1 MNSLTPFKHLNGE
14 LNEFRKKTLNVQ
26 IVNIFI
32 VFIYFRRQIRRQSI
46 SLPTKQLTVLD
57 IPTVFRLG

>member
-1 MNSLTPFKHLNGE
+1 MNFE
-14 LNEFRKKTLNVQ
+14 KKTLNVQ

-32 VFIYFRRQIRRQSI
+32 VFIYFRRQSI

>member
-32 VFIYFRRQIRRQSI
+32 VFIYFRRQSI